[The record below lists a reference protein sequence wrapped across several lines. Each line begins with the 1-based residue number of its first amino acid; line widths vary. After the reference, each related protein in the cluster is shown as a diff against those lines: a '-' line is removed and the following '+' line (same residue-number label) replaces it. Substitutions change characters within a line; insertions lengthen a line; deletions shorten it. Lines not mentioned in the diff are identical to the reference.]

1 LTVLSNAPSSQSHW
15 YQTERNTEAL
25 VKAVVAIRRVNALSA
40 EDIWC
45 LIRLTWVTA
54 GSAESHW
61 QQLKAPALAHLF
73 KKPVDLTE
81 DLASTLA
88 GMGLPSAV
96 ASAASKQTG
105 MVNAYR
111 AYRNSLLDWCNGNK
125 AVLRSILWSAQT
137 LGSNNQA
144 RFDLARRIDEL
155 PRVPTPNGARHMA
168 AANLITPLIA
178 CLDPKLRFPIVN
190 GESGVKRRLA
200 KLNLSNGSLEEK
212 VRGLTGI
219 IGQFGIIDAFAL
231 DVMSDEQIDKIKKR
245 TPKPP
250 KAGAAQSSGTALPK
264 YDEAE
269 RKAIVLA
276 RTLIYRQRHNT
287 MTNALATLLPT
298 LKITQGDAQECRY
311 DALICDY
318 DASGRDLLIEA
329 KPDPD
334 RGSLRVAI
342 GQLLDYRRFLP
353 HQAGTD
359 LAILTIERPLEKY
372 MELLHDLQITALW
385 FADADCETLSGEGKA
400 WEALETRLL
409 A

>member
-250 KAGAAQSSGTALPK
+250 KAGAAQSSG
-264 YDEAE
+264 
-269 RKAIVLA
+269 
-276 RTLIYRQRHNT
+276 N
-287 MTNALATLLPT
+287 
-298 LKITQGDAQECRY
+298 
-311 DALICDY
+311 
-318 DASGRDLLIEA
+318 
-329 KPDPD
+329 
-334 RGSLRVAI
+334 
-342 GQLLDYRRFLP
+342 
-353 HQAGTD
+353 
-359 LAILTIERPLEKY
+359 

-400 WEALETRLL
+400 MGGAGDEAACMSASRLASLGPSGVVFYWLGTNLEGLICSIPLL
-409 A
+409 KPHCRSIPPIRRSAMYTTEMLTCSTSSKER